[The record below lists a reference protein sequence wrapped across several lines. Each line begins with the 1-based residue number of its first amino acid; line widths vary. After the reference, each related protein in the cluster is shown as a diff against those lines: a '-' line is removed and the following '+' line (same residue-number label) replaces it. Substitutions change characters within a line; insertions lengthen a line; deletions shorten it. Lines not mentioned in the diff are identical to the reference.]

1 MCVLHSFICMQ
12 GQLVTALFIIIGHVT
27 RLPEFKANGVD
38 LSKPVA
44 AMCGSGVTA
53 CWPIFTAHLCN
64 QKEMPLYDVGHM
76 IVT

>member
-12 GQLVTALFIIIGHVT
+12 GQLATALFIIIGHVT

-44 AMCGSGVTA
+44 AMCASGVTSSWCVFA
-53 CWPIFTAHLCN
+53 AHLCS
-64 QKEMPLYDVGHM
+64 QEIPLYDVGHM